1 VSTTSTEPAAA
12 ATLAASAREAAQSA
26 PTGGSAAEGFSGR
39 VLGPGTLLGERPAMR
54 IGDRWVTTDATRP
67 VENPATGEELAQ
79 VPEAGPEHVDEVL
92 AAARLAQRAWARR
105 TLGERAEVLG
115 AIIREVD
122 RHAEELA
129 HVVVAEQGKTITEAR
144 GEIGGVQAFFD
155 HAFAQ
160 RYRQVGELVA
170 PSNPDEQLMVREEP
184 YGVVVAIIPWN
195 FPAAIF
201 ARKVGPALM
210 AGNAIVLKPSE
221 LTPLA
226 PLALARICELAG
238 VPAGLVNVVTGEGRT
253 VGKALVEH
261 PITAM
266 VTVTGS
272 TRAGREILAQ
282 AAEKIIPVSLELG
295 GKAPF
300 IVFEDADVELAAR
313 RAVEARMWNCGQ
325 VCTCNERTY
334 VHRDVHDAFVARVVE
349 LASQVRV
356 GDPLDDAS
364 QMGPK
369 VSGPEWEKVKGFVDR
384 AVQQGAEVA
393 LGGGRPDGE
402 EFARGHWFAP
412 TVLTGVRND
421 MEIVRSEVFGPV
433 LPVIPFDAYDEV
445 VEYAN
450 STEYGL
456 TAYVFTRDVRTAMRV
471 TDDLEFGEVY
481 VNKVGPEQVQGFHT
495 GWKQSGLG
503 GDDGQHGFERY
514 LRRKTVYLGYGD

>member
-1 VSTTSTEPAAA
+1 VSTTADTSTGTTDVHPD
-12 ATLAASAREAAQSA
+12 
-26 PTGGSAAEGFSGR
+26 GGP
-39 VLGPGTLLGERPAMR
+39 LGPPSALLGHDTLLGEQPRMR
-54 IGDRWVTTDATRP
+54 IGGAWVSGEETRP
-67 VENPATGEELAQ
+67 VENPATGETIAH
-79 VPEAGPEHVDEVL
+79 VPEAEQRHVGEAL
-92 AAARLAQRAWARR
+92 AAAATAQRAWARAAV
-105 TLGERAEVLG
+105 GERAEVIG

-129 HVVVAEQGKTITEAR
+129 RIVVAEQGKTIAEAR
-144 GEIGGVQAFFD
+144 GEIGGVKAFFD
-155 HAFAQ
+155 FAFAQ

-170 PSNPDEQLMVREEP
+170 PANRDEQLLVREEP

-201 ARKVGPALM
+201 GRKVGPALL

-221 LTPLA
+221 ITPLA
-226 PLALARICELAG
+226 PLALARVCELAG
-238 VPAGLVNVVTGEGRT
+238 VPDGLVNVVTGAGRV

-261 PITAM
+261 PTTAM

-282 AAEKIIPVSLELG
+282 TADRIIPVSLELG

-300 IVFEDADVELAAR
+300 LVFEDADVELAAR

-334 VHRDVHDAFVARVVE
+334 VHRSVHDAFVARVVE
-349 LASQVRV
+349 LASQVKV
-356 GDPLDDAS
+356 GDPLDEAS

-369 VSGPEWEKVKGFVDR
+369 VSGPEWDKVKGFVDR
-384 AVQQGAEVA
+384 AVEQGAQVA
-393 LGGGRPDGE
+393 LGGGRPAGSSFE
-402 EFARGHWFAP
+402 RGHWFAP

-421 MEIVRSEVFGPV
+421 MEITRHEVFGPV
-433 LPVIPFDAYDEV
+433 LPVIPFDTYDEV
-445 VEYAN
+445 LDYAN
-450 STEYGL
+450 STPYGL
-456 TAYVFTRDVRTAMRV
+456 TAYVFTRDVRTAMRA
-471 TDDLEFGEVY
+471 TDDLVFGEVY

-503 GDDGQHGFERY
+503 GDDGQHGLERY
-514 LRRKTVYLGYGD
+514 LRRKTVYLAYGE